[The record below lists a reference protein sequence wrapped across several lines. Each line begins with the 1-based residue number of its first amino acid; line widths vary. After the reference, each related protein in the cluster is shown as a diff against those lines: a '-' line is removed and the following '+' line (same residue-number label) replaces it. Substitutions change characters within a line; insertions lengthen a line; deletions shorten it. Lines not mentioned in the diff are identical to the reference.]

1 MAMAIV
7 YRAFAF
13 LSSVHQLPWHP
24 ETGPASSLAGQG
36 SRSFMNRGADPYG
49 SLKTCSRGNLI
60 IEGITLDKAL
70 GTTPKIIADPQTFHV
85 IVPPFSKHF
94 CLTKMFHTL
103 LFSFQFFFFFRLHCF
118 SSPIIFSRFLIIS
131 SGLLITFFICSFL
144 SQVIALQIVQKINQ
158 KLAWFMPAQQQLMDL
173 VIAMQLL

>member
-103 LFSFQFFFFFRLHCF
+103 LFSFQFFFLPTTLFFF
-118 SSPIIFSRFLIIS
+118 SYNFFPFSHHLIRSFNHIFYLLFLKPS
-131 SGLLITFFICSFL
+131 NS
-144 SQVIALQIVQKINQ
+144 IANSTK
-158 KLAWFMPAQQQLMDL
+158 D
-173 VIAMQLL
+173 